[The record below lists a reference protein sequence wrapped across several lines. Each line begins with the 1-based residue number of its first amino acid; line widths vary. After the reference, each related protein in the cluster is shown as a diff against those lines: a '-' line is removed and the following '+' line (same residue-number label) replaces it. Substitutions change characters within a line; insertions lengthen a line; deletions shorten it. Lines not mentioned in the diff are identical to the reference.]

1 MLLAR
6 FNHPATSFCNQ
17 SCFNVLS
24 NVYECHPL
32 YSQNK
37 IFYVDLQNNNI
48 VENFQ
53 CVIVCIHK
61 RCRWQHWSKTEG
73 VAVIHVPSIQQ
84 AANSEL
90 AEQQYSTTLSLCD
103 CLHTKGV
110 VVRHWQHWPTQR
122 VLYIYMY
129 TQCTTS
135 SKQRLATFLQ
145 RKEQSGQ
152 VPGATLPPTTNFS
165 VNIFSSIQYL
175 VFNIWYN
182 I

>member
-6 FNHPATSFCNQ
+6 CNHPATSFCNQ

-73 VAVIHVPSIQQ
+73 VSVIHVPSIQK
-84 AANSEL
+84 AASSEL

-110 VVRHWQHWPTQR
+110 VVKHWQHWPTQR
-122 VLYIYMY
+122 MLYTYVY
-129 TQCTTS
+129 VYPVYN
-135 SKQRLATFLQ
+135 KQQTATGNFLA
-145 RKEQSGQ
+145 KK
-152 VPGATLPPTTNFS
+152 GAIRPSARCHFATNYQLLCQYL
-165 VNIFSSIQYL
+165 FSSIL
-175 VFNIWYN
+175 RYN